1 MPTPGAALERS
12 HMHTVKAYI
21 SGRLFFTLAYM

>member
-1 MPTPGAALERS
+1 MPGEALDLI
-12 HMHTVKAYI
+12 HMQTLKAYI